1 MIEIILCQEVNLDI
15 QSIKK
20 HIDQNKKI
28 EKFSE
33 FSVLIPLIK
42 IDDTLHLLF
51 ERRAQSL
58 NSQPGEICF
67 PGGKKEDGETP
78 SYSALRET
86 MEELN
91 ILESQ
96 IEILNNL
103 GYYFTPFNYKINIF
117 LGHITHKDIHSI
129 NYNPSEVDSIFTVPL
144 KALMN
149 QTPQEYTFDVNMN
162 ISKDFPYEK
171 IENGKDYSFKKGS
184 YSVYF
189 YEYNDY
195 VIWGITAQILKV
207 FLDNI
212 KELS

>member
-1 MIEIILCQEVNLDI
+1 MNINT
-15 QSIKK
+15 IKE

-28 EKFSE
+28 KKFSE
-33 FSVLIPLIK
+33 YSVLIPLIK
-42 IDDTLHLLF
+42 VEDEIHLLF
-51 ERRAQSL
+51 ERRAKSM

-86 MEELN
+86 VEELN
-91 ILESQ
+91 ISEAHVEL
-96 IEILNNL
+96 LNNL

-117 LGHITHKDIHSI
+117 LGQIIHEDIHSVH
-129 NYNPSEVDSIFTVPL
+129 YNASEVDSIFTVPL
-144 KALMN
+144 KALKN
-149 QTPQEYTFDVNMN
+149 QSPQAYTFDVSMN

-171 IENGKDYSFKKGS
+171 IKNGKDYSFKKGS

-189 YEYNDY
+189 YEYDNY
-195 VIWGITAQILKV
+195 VIWGITAQILKI